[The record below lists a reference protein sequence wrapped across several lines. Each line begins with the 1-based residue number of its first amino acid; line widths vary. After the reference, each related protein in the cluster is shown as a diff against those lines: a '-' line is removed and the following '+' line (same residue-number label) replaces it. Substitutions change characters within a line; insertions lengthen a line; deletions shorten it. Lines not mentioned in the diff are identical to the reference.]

1 MVDKPDCW
9 TLHPWGEGLG
19 RSSDDMPPAI
29 DVLNAAG
36 HEVCTL
42 RADYGTDGEV
52 IRAAAAMMADAR
64 LIAAAPELLA
74 ALIAMDEEFGT
85 VANCK
90 SQFDACDMAKVA
102 IRKAVGDDQ

>member
-1 MVDKPDCW
+1 MVDEPDCW

-19 RSSDDMPPAI
+19 KSPDELPNI

-42 RADYGTDGEV
+42 RVDYGTDGEV
-52 IRAAAAMMADAR
+52 IRADAAMMADAR

-90 SQFDACDMAKVA
+90 SQFDACDMAKAA
-102 IRKAVGDDQ
+102 IRKAGGDDQ